1 MNKLF
6 LVLLFVVG
14 LLVFGYFFNFDNK
27 SAFFNGSKMPFLN
40 LQKTKTVIVPNENF
54 ELLSFV
60 IPTEEKV
67 VSVPEKYNPC
77 KQTIY
82 YSFGNI
88 DSRHDISPKKLRE
101 IMKKVESV
109 WEKPTGLNLF
119 DYKEEAPFK
128 INFIFDERQERSN
141 ATKNIDKNLITL
153 KNIHSAT
160 SGEYKTLVNKYNHS
174 LEKYLKRKK
183 KLEKDAEKYE
193 QEVAYWNKN
202 GHIAEEQYNDLER
215 TRSKLLEQQEDLNT
229 RVKKLNKLAKKINSL
244 TKKDVRVTKKY
255 NSAVMTYT
263 KKYGSST
270 TFNQGEFF
278 GKGINIYEFKDEPD
292 LILVLAHEF
301 GHALGIKHLKN
312 HSSIMYYLVGEQDLN
327 NIHPTRED
335 LVALNNLCR

>member
-1 MNKLF
+1 MNRLL

-14 LLVFGYFFNFDNK
+14 LLMFGYFFNFDNK
-27 SAFFNGSKMPFLN
+27 SAFFNGSKLPFLN
-40 LQKTKTVIVPNENF
+40 LQQTKTAIVPDEDF
-54 ELLSFV
+54 KLLSFV
-60 IPTEEKV
+60 MPTEEKV

-77 KQTIY
+77 KQTIF

-88 DSRHDISPKKLRE
+88 DSRHNISPEKLRE
-101 IMKKVESV
+101 IMEKVESV

-119 DYKEEAPFK
+119 EYKEGASFK
-128 INFIFDERQERSN
+128 INFIFDKRQERSN
-141 ATKNIDKNLITL
+141 AIKNIDKNLVAL

-160 SGEYKTLVNKYNHS
+160 SDKYKTLMDKYNHS

-183 KLEKDAEKYE
+183 ELEKDVEKYE

-202 GHIAEEQYNDLER
+202 GHITEEQYNDLEEE
-215 TRSKLLEQQEDLNT
+215 RSELLEQQEDLNT

-244 TKKDVRVTKKY
+244 VKKDAEVTKKY
-255 NSAVMTYT
+255 NSAVMTYAE
-263 KKYGSST
+263 KYGSPT

-301 GHALGIKHLKN
+301 GHALGIKHIKN
-312 HSSIMYYLVGEQDLN
+312 SSSIMYYLVGGQNLN
-327 NIHPTRED
+327 NIHPTEED
-335 LVALNNLCR
+335 LVALNNLCW